1 MAGRIALTTVEGA
14 DIDRSAAGR
23 TALEAIFAPI
33 SLLPRTGLRW
43 SAASDSEIIFT
54 RDLAPERTAVH
65 LRIDDDGLLEE
76 VWALRW
82 GKAGR
87 GHHAYIPM
95 GSVIHRS
102 ETFGALT
109 VPAEFT
115 AGWWFGR
122 PRFELFFEAGVDSLA
137 RA

>member
-1 MAGRIALTTVEGA
+1 MAGRIALKTVEGA

-43 SAASDSEIIFT
+43 SAPSDSEIIFT
-54 RDLAPERTAVH
+54 RELAPERTEVN
-65 LRIDDDGLLEE
+65 LRIDESGRVEE

-82 GKAGR
+82 GKADR
-87 GHHAYIPM
+87 GPHAYIPM

-115 AGWWFGR
+115 AGWWFGT
-122 PRFELFFEAGVDSLA
+122 PRFEPFFEARIDSLA
-137 RA
+137 RP